1 MTLNPFSL
9 GRIAW
14 AVAVLAALG
23 CGGSPPEL
31 LQPSPVP
38 TNTQPPPPVTA
49 PPVQTQ
55 LPPPPPKLEPPPQA
69 TKRVAVLVTE
79 RIGREGSA
87 RRDTESEAILSEAL
101 LVAGRDLGLEVV
113 RTGTFED
120 ILKRDF
126 DSLVHKGLDEN
137 AKVFSNL
144 LQAGVDYFALGELGA
159 SEHERETPRGRVIAE
174 RFSVHAGVQLVRTDD
189 ATVLTA
195 TNGDGEDRA
204 LRDAKTRALSEAA
217 RRLAEALRA
226 EPKGHRAVTITI
238 DGLASFTDAERI
250 QIALR
255 SIPGVL
261 WTRDV
266 RYSTGTGPASGI
278 ARYEL
283 AWMGAPEDLRARVGA
298 IDAGVKLDV
307 TKVEGSRWNYHATP
321 RAAANA
327 APSAPAPAASGPDP
341 KKESQ

>member
-1 MTLNPFSL
+1 MTLSPFSL
-9 GRIAW
+9 GQIAW
-14 AVAVLAALG
+14 AVALAAAVG
-23 CGGSPPEL
+23 CSSPPEL
-31 LQPSPVP
+31 IQPTTMPA
-38 TNTQPPPPVTA
+38 NAQPPPPATS

-55 LPPPPPKLEPPPQA
+55 LPPPPPKLEPPPKA

-79 RIGREGSA
+79 RVGREGTA
-87 RRDTESEAILSEAL
+87 RRDTESEAILAEAL
-101 LVAGRDLGLEVV
+101 LVAGTELGIEVV

-126 DSLVHKGLDEN
+126 DSLVQKGLDEN

-144 LQAGVDYFALGELGA
+144 LQAGVDYFAIGELGA
-159 SEHERETPRGRVIAE
+159 SEHEKETVRGRIIAE

-189 ATVLTA
+189 GTVLTA
-195 TNGDGEDRA
+195 ANGDGEDRA

-217 RRLAEALRA
+217 RRLAEALRT

-238 DGLASFTDAERI
+238 DGLSSFTEAEKI
-250 QIALR
+250 QTALR
-255 SIPGVL
+255 STPGVL

-266 RYSTGTGPASGI
+266 RFSTGAGPASGI

-283 AWMGAPEDLRARVGA
+283 AWTGSPEDLRARVAG

-321 RAAANA
+321 KTPAAAAPVAPAAAANA
-327 APSAPAPAASGPDP
+327 PEA
-341 KKESQ
+341 KKEGQ